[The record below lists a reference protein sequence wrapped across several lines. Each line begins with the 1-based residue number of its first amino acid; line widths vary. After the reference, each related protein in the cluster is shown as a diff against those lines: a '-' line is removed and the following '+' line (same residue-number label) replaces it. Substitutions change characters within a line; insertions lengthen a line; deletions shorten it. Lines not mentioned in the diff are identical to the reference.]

1 MIFFF
6 AKWLAGKKCKPKAG
20 QTFVWF
26 EVVNSFYIA
35 TFGFTSEMSETEDV
49 HSKEMFPK
57 DAERFLEEF
66 LNLSENE
73 ALNMLGHVIE
83 AIKER

>member
-1 MIFFF
+1 
-6 AKWLAGKKCKPKAG
+6 
-20 QTFVWF
+20 
-26 EVVNSFYIA
+26 
-35 TFGFTSEMSETEDV
+35 MSETEDV